1 MNNINILFYFLKA
14 LQLHF
19 NIFFIT
25 KTIDQI
31 LCSFYQ
37 QSLYLLLPT
46 IYMKADLFNNFKN
59 LYFIINDDK
68 INTILITITVGVVC
82 MILL

>member
-1 MNNINILFYFLKA
+1 
-14 LQLHF
+14 
-19 NIFFIT
+19 
-25 KTIDQI
+25 
-31 LCSFYQ
+31 
-37 QSLYLLLPT
+37 
-46 IYMKADLFNNFKN
+46 MKADLFNNFKN